1 MSALNLIYKDHLT
14 FGIELLLDRDWTE
27 AGQLRARNEGR
38 PFGVPNISSPAKGV
52 ELAESLGFGAVWLRD
67 VPVHDP
73 SFGDAG
79 QVFDPFSYL
88 GFLAGRTRRIALG
101 TAGIVLPLRDPIL
114 LAKMT
119 ASLHHLSDGRF
130 ILGIASGD
138 RPLEY
143 PLMGLNYEARGATLR
158 ERVDQMRNLWSGDAL
173 QGPQGPVTVRPYVPE
188 GIPMVMAGMG
198 QQSLQWIAQEL
209 DGWFTYPGPPKQAER
224 RLSMWRQARN
234 DAGLPVA
241 PVLTAMHL
249 DLDPNPDAPF
259 QPIQFGGRIGRN
271 ALTTH
276 VRSLQAAGVAHIAFK
291 LRQSQREIED
301 VLAELAKHVMPE
313 FTEKNTMETVQ

>member
-1 MSALNLIYKDHLT
+1 MSALNLIYKDRIT
-14 FGIELLLDRDWTE
+14 FGIELPLDRDWSE
-27 AGQLRARNEGR
+27 AGQRRARIEGR
-38 PFGVPNISSPAKGV
+38 PFGVPDTSNPAKGV
-52 ELAESLGFGAVWLRD
+52 KLAENLGFDAIWLRD

-79 QVFDPFSYL
+79 QVFDPFPYL
-88 GFLAGRTRRIALG
+88 GFLAGHTRRIALG

-119 ASLHHLSDGRF
+119 ASLHHLSGGRF

-138 RPLEY
+138 RPVEY
-143 PLMGLNYEARGATLR
+143 PLMGLDYEARGATLR
-158 ERVDQMRNLWSGDAL
+158 DRVDQMRTLWSGDAL

-198 QQSLQWIAQEL
+198 QQSLQWIARTL
-209 DGWFTYPGPPKQAER
+209 DGWFTYPGPPDQAER
-224 RLSMWRQARN
+224 RLSMWRQART
-234 DAGLPVA
+234 DAGLHPA

-249 DLDPNPDAPF
+249 DLDPDPDASF
-259 QPIQFGGRIGRN
+259 RPIQFGGRIGRN

-276 VRSLQAAGVAHIAFK
+276 VRSLHAAGVAHIAFN

-301 VLAELAKHVMPE
+301 VLAELAEHVIPE
-313 FTEKNTMETVQ
+313 FTEQNKKETTL